1 MQNKKAYVWS
11 LTGKILP
18 QVIYLVTTMLLAR
31 FLTPDDFGILGVL
44 TIFIMVANML
54 VEAGF
59 GGSLINEKVLQ
70 EKDCSTVFTFS
81 FVTSL
86 LLYGVMFVSAPFIET
101 FYKTEG
107 LTDVVRVLCLVFV
120 ISAFQVVPSSI
131 LVKELKFDR
140 LTIIRIVAV
149 VLASLTSLSIAYLYR
164 NVYALVAFQLVQALV
179 YAILVNLKQS
189 YKVSLSFRY
198 DCFKRLFSFGFYTTL
213 SNVID
218 TIYENL
224 LATIFGKA
232 LSIQQA
238 GYLTQ
243 AKRLEES
250 STQTITQ
257 TINATSFPILT
268 KKKDNP
274 GDFQKEANAIFRF
287 SVRMITP
294 LMLVLVLY
302 SEPIITLLF
311 GKQWKA
317 AAPYLSLLSIAGIVI
332 IMETLN
338 RTFIKSLGKVSSL
351 FVVSLVKRGLG
362 VCILLGCVFV
372 DITTIMYGYIAS
384 SVLAYLMNQWLY
396 CKHLKTSYFLS
407 LGHVL
412 RCFIP
417 SIIFL
422 IFNIAFFLQTDV
434 FLYRTVSTLIMLLIY
449 YYLTNRAVI
458 NNLVLTR
465 IRKGS

>member
-1 MQNKKAYVWS
+1 M
-11 LTGKILP
+11 
-18 QVIYLVTTMLLAR
+18 
-31 FLTPDDFGILGVL
+31 
-44 TIFIMVANML
+44 
-54 VEAGF
+54 
-59 GGSLINEKVLQ
+59 
-70 EKDCSTVFTFS
+70 
-81 FVTSL
+81 
-86 LLYGVMFVSAPFIET
+86 
-101 FYKTEG
+101 
-107 LTDVVRVLCLVFV
+107 
-120 ISAFQVVPSSI
+120 PSSI

-149 VLASLTSLSIAYLYR
+149 VLASLSSLAIAYIYR
-164 NVYALVAFQLVQALV
+164 NVYALVVFQLVQALV
-179 YAILVNLKQS
+179 YAVLVNFKLG
-189 YKVSLSFRY
+189 YKFTLSFRY
-198 DCFKRLFSFGFYTTL
+198 DCFKRLFS
-213 SNVID
+213 
-218 TIYENL
+218 
-224 LATIFGKA
+224 FGKA

-274 GDFQKEANAIFRF
+274 DDFQKEANAIFRF
-287 SVRMITP
+287 AVRMITP
-294 LMLVLVLY
+294 LMLILVLY

-311 GKQWKA
+311 GKEWKA
-317 AAPYLSLLSIAGIVI
+317 SAPYLSLLSIAGIII

-396 CKHLKTSYFLS
+396 CKHLKTSYFFS
-407 LGHVL
+407 LVHVL

-422 IFNIAFFLQTDV
+422 IINIAVFYQTDV
-434 FLYRTVSTLIMLLIY
+434 FLYRAVSTLVTLLIY
-449 YYLTNRAVI
+449 YY
-458 NNLVLTR
+458 LVLTR